1 MKTYEIR
8 VIEDENARS
17 GKLLG
22 TDRRPGR
29 ALARARK
36 FAMDYYYGVVVV
48 DVRGDRANWGHGW
61 DDGLQFDPESTCA
74 PDGQIMQLL
83 PFP

>member
-8 VIEDENARS
+8 VIQDGNARS

-22 TDRRPGR
+22 TDNRPGR

-36 FAMDYYYGVVVV
+36 VAMDYHYGVVVV
-48 DVRGDRANWGHGW
+48 DVDGERANWGHGW
-61 DDGLQFDPESTCA
+61 DNGLQFDAETTCA
-74 PDGQIMQLL
+74 GG
-83 PFP
+83 